1 MIFEVK
7 VSEDEWGVSRAVAG
21 LQGNINALTSQ
32 LNFAFHRQAQ
42 GCSGSEIELA
52 EAPQARQQ
60 ADDFPAPNELRRCE

>member
-32 LNFAFHRQAQ
+32 QNSAFHRQGQ
-42 GCSGSEIELA
+42 GFSRSQIELA

-60 ADDFPAPNELRRCE
+60 EDDFPAPHELRRCE

>member
-32 LNFAFHRQAQ
+32 QNSAFHHQ
-42 GCSGSEIELA
+42 GQGFSRSQIELA
-52 EAPQARQQ
+52 EAPQQE
-60 ADDFPAPNELRRCE
+60 DDFPAPNELRRCE